1 MSKPYDW
8 MIFGQYRGVI
18 DDRYEQSAGVS
29 SRRSTDAADT
39 FPIVYAEE
47 DPQLVIEKQLEL
59 RRRIQRYTTPLVD
72 RVVN

>member
-1 MSKPYDW
+1 

-18 DDRYEQSAGVS
+18 DDLYEQSARVS

-39 FPIVYAEE
+39 IPIVYAEE

-72 RVVN
+72 LVVDW